1 MSGFEFFESLEKDFK
16 CSSVCQPQM
25 FYILYNISEGMPKE
39 DCIKVV

>member
-25 FYILYNISEGMPKE
+25 FYILYNITEGMPKE